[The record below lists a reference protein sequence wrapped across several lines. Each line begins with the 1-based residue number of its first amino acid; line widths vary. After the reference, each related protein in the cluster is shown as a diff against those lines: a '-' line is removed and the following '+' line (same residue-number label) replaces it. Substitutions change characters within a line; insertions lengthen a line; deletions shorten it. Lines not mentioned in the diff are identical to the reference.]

1 MDPNADDDAP
11 LQSPGMPL
19 DESDMPL
26 ANAFLEEAP
35 LEGTLLADR
44 PLAGLWLGDTPKPR
58 YRSVPP
64 LHGLFERPSMDYV
77 APEYIRDGRN
87 RLLGQM
93 MPLIRQQ
100 ENREMGMREMDE
112 KIRELKAQMEALTVP
127 SDDISEEDAVARRE
141 AGIEE
146 RRVKTVG
153 DVLAELEPA
162 ITQRVEREWER
173 KREKEKKE
181 EEALKMRSKNAEELE
196 VLRLWMRKRL
206 KELRKETEEET
217 RREWVKRVERE
228 VQAEAEENEKRK
240 DSHRNSMGP
249 PPLPKSTLKN
259 PSVPAAQRQHT
270 QAGTANTANTAH
282 VSFGAVEETTA
293 EEVFDSQPA
302 PRLILRMGNPPAPQ
316 RRATGSSALDSSATA
331 SSPSGTVAALMPSQG
346 PSPAPGP
353 KPPSKPPSARTDP
366 RRRTRYSTAHREEE
380 PEIQP
385 FTAAQ
390 EAAAAELLG
399 PLAHRPLRY
408 LAMGELQQFLT
419 AYPASHA
426 KHQEAAAEIEFQL
439 RVRES

>member
-1 MDPNADDDAP
+1 MDLNADDDAP

-35 LEGTLLADR
+35 LEGTILTDR
-44 PLAGLWLGDTPKPR
+44 PLADLWLGDTPKPR
-58 YRSVPP
+58 YRSVSP

-100 ENREMGMREMDE
+100 ENQEMDMREMDE

-127 SDDISEEDAVARRE
+127 SDDISEEDAVVRRE

-153 DVLAELEPA
+153 DILAELEPA
-162 ITQRVEREWER
+162 ITQRVEREWEQ

-196 VLRLWMRKRL
+196 VLRLWMRKRV

-228 VQAEAEENEKRK
+228 VQTEAEENEKRK
-240 DSHRNSMGP
+240 VTLTPTTYDNTNTILTLLGLS
-249 PPLPKSTLKN
+249 PKLHGSAT
-259 PSVPAAQRQHT
+259 PSQVYT
-270 QAGTANTANTAH
+270 Q
-282 VSFGAVEETTA
+282 E
-293 EEVFDSQPA
+293 
-302 PRLILRMGNPPAPQ
+302 PQ
-316 RRATGSSALDSSATA
+316 RASRSTATHT
-331 SSPSGTVAALMPSQG
+331 SGHRKHRKHSTHIV
-346 PSPAPGP
+346 
-353 KPPSKPPSARTDP
+353 
-366 RRRTRYSTAHREEE
+366 RRRRRNYSRRSPRFTTRSQIDT
-380 PEIQP
+380 
-385 FTAAQ
+385 
-390 EAAAAELLG
+390 
-399 PLAHRPLRY
+399 
-408 LAMGELQQFLT
+408 
-419 AYPASHA
+419 
-426 KHQEAAAEIEFQL
+426 
-439 RVRES
+439 